1 MIDKNIIKFFTRQN
15 GFFDYQIA
23 EKIGMSPE
31 NYSRFIGKKN
41 FSVND
46 LQKLA
51 DAIGVDLVVEFRPKK
66 NGAGGE
72 LPGFIP
78 EK

>member
-1 MIDKNIIKFFTRQN
+1 MIKKSDIHFYTRKN
-15 GFFDYQIA
+15 GLFDYQIA
-23 EKIGMSPE
+23 ARLGMDPK
-31 NYSRFIGKKN
+31 NYARFIGKKN

-51 DAIGVDLVVEFRPKK
+51 DAIGVDLVVEFRPKQ
-66 NGAGGE
+66 NGGD
-72 LPGFIP
+72 LPPVSP

>member
-1 MIDKNIIKFFTRQN
+1 MINKNVIQFFTRQN
-15 GFFDYQIA
+15 GLFDYQIA
-23 EKIGMSPE
+23 ERLGIDSK
-31 NYSRFIGKKN
+31 NYARFIGKKN

-51 DAIGVDLVVEFRPKK
+51 DAIGVDLVIEFRPKE
-66 NGAGGE
+66 NGGD
-72 LPGFIP
+72 LPPVSP